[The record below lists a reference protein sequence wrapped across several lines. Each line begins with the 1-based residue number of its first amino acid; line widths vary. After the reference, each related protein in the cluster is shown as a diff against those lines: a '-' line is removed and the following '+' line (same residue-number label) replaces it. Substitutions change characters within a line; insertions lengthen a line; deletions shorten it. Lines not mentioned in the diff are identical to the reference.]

1 MSAGCSCGLTIL
13 LSSTFWLWH
22 CSAPLLLWPVLSTPT
37 YYPCPYPHLS
47 AASRP
52 PASLRS
58 ACSRANPSDLSNT
71 YEDPLARSVRRRL
84 RINGITGGIPT
95 VYSTE
100 VPGDV
105 KLLPLPESE
114 FAKGSVKE
122 LGAFDDFRVR
132 ILPVLGPLPALFGL
146 HAATYITLD
155 LAGKPL
161 SDVGGEIK
169 NRKKLYT
176 TIERNL
182 SEREARVAHARG
194 EEAQGLQKGVPVNWE
209 DIALVFED
217 VNCGRTTIPGQV
229 VVQRPQAVHWD
240 KSLPLTADNLAI
252 LSDKDAK
259 KHEKE
264 VQVEGKS
271 VEEVWGAE
279 AVAMVNRRNEETRK
293 CLAYRRG

>member
-1 MSAGCSCGLTIL
+1 MSHPRR
-13 LSSTFWLWH
+13 F
-22 CSAPLLLWPVLSTPT
+22 AP
-37 YYPCPYPHLS
+37 
-47 AASRP
+47 
-52 PASLRS
+52 
-58 ACSRANPSDLSNT
+58 RANASDLSNT

-259 KHEKE
+259 RHEKE